1 MDFWNHFMY
10 QPKSMMKGRAGHIPA
25 KLTNCFE
32 LLVVM
37 EGKGHMMLDHDN
49 ILLHQQ
55 DICVIHPSQVYEIY
69 TSPDES
75 IDYMIFTFDIF
86 SSMQTEGESF
96 HKLGND
102 EQFPLQG
109 KLAIP
114 GHSHIIEEVEIL
126 YSSKNK
132 EQVFYQRLLFENI
145 IYKLLQHQDVP
156 LVKDTFTAI
165 EEAKQYIDCHFN
177 EQISIELLA
186 EKADLSP
193 KYFSALFKKECGIS
207 VSDFITRLRVNE
219 AKRRLVSGDETVRQI
234 AAQIGYSDEFYLSR
248 KFKKAVGMAPSTYRQ
263 KRKRKVAAYDFSS
276 IGHLLA
282 LHIFPYAAP
291 IHPKWT
297 SFYYQTFRNDIPV
310 HLSAFQINK
319 DWETNIDILM
329 NNKPDIIVSKSG
341 ITVEEKE
348 RLSQVAPVL
357 YYPESVDWKEQLL
370 YMAKQ
375 LGELQEAEE
384 WLQHYEHQV
393 VMIRQQLHKH
403 MGQTTFLPLRFFQGG
418 MYIDHSRT
426 MNEVFYGDLQMKA
439 ALIEKK
445 NGVIPIEEISKI
457 NPDAVLLNICQESQT
472 LERWNEYQEQP
483 LWNSLEAVRLNRVYD
498 ITSDPWREYSA
509 SAHERVLRDTLTL
522 MGKVQG

>member
-1 MDFWNHFMY
+1 M
-10 QPKSMMKGRAGHIPA
+10 KKGRAGRVPA
-25 KLTNCFE
+25 KLTNRFE

-37 EGKGHMMLDHDN
+37 EGKGHMMLDHDS

-55 DICVIHPSQVYEIY
+55 DICVIHPSQVYEID
-69 TSPDES
+69 SSLDES
-75 IDYMIFTFDIF
+75 IDFMIFTFDVF
-86 SSMQTEGESF
+86 SSFQTEGESF
-96 HKLGND
+96 QKIGSD

-114 GHSHIIEEVEIL
+114 SHSHIIEEVEIL
-126 YSSKNK
+126 YSFKNK
-132 EQVFYQRLLFENI
+132 KQAFYQRLMFENI
-145 IYKLLQHQDVP
+145 IHKLLQHQYAP
-156 LVKDTFTAI
+156 PEKDSFTAI
-165 EEAKQYIDCHFN
+165 EEARQYIDGHFN

-207 VSDFITRLRVNE
+207 VSDYMTRLRVNE
-219 AKRRLVSGDETVRQI
+219 AKRMLVSGDETVRQI

-248 KFKKAVGMAPSTYRQ
+248 KFKKTVGMAPSTYRQ

-319 DWETNIDILM
+319 DWETNIDRLM
-329 NNKPDIIVSKSG
+329 NNRPDIILCKNG
-341 ITVEEKE
+341 ITLEEKE
-348 RLSQVAPVL
+348 RLSQIAPVL
-357 YYPESVDWKEQLL
+357 YYPESADWKEQLL
-370 YMAKQ
+370 YIAEQ
-375 LGELQEAEE
+375 LGELQEAEG
-384 WLQHYEHQV
+384 WLYHYEHQV
-393 VMIRQQLHKH
+393 VMTRQQLHKH
-403 MGQTTFLPLRFFQGG
+403 MGQTAFLPLRFFQGA

-426 MNEVFYGDLQMKA
+426 INEVFYGDLQMKA
-439 ALIEKK
+439 AFNGKK
-445 NGVIPIEEISKI
+445 NGVITIEEISKI
-457 NPDAVLLNICQESQT
+457 NPDGVLLNICQESQT
-472 LERWNEYQEQP
+472 LESWNEYEEQP

-509 SAHERVLRDTLTL
+509 SAHERVLRETLTL